1 MGKTVASVRATSVL
15 VIDENPLFGQSLAY
29 ALGLQGVRS
38 SWCDHALTESQR
50 QFTGVVVAV
59 CPLAGSVSESRLVA
73 ASRTSGARVL
83 LVTRIREGDVN
94 GVPAGVEAVFDR
106 SQSFDDLVR
115 ELHHCIV
122 RDGRRPSRARLPWR
136 QRAPA
141 PATEGRHQRLDALS
155 GRERE
160 VLRAL
165 MDGLTVDEIA
175 RGTGLSIATVRSH
188 VHGVLTKLGVNGQL
202 AAVAAAHRAGWTG
215 G

>member
-1 MGKTVASVRATSVL
+1 VGKTVANVRATSVL
-15 VIDENPLFGQSLAY
+15 VVDENPLFGQSLAY
-29 ALGLQGVRS
+29 ALGLQGVS
-38 SWCDHALTESQR
+38 CSWCDHALTESQR
-50 QFTGVVVAV
+50 QVASVVVAV
-59 CPLAGSVSESRLVA
+59 LPLAESVSESCLVE
-73 ASRTSGARVL
+73 ASRTSGSRVL
-83 LVTRIREGDVN
+83 LVSRVRDGDVN

-115 ELHHCIV
+115 ELYDFIV
-122 RDGRRPSRARLPWR
+122 HDGRRASHAHLPWR
-136 QRAPA
+136 QRAPIA
-141 PATEGRHQRLDALS
+141 GVEGRHQRLDALS
-155 GRERE
+155 RRERE

-165 MDGLTVDEIA
+165 MDGLTADEIA

>member
-1 MGKTVASVRATSVL
+1 VGKTVANVRATSVL
-15 VIDENPLFGQSLAY
+15 VVDENPLFGQSLAY
-29 ALGLQGVRS
+29 ALGLQGVS
-38 SWCDHALTESQR
+38 CSWCDRALTKSQR
-50 QFTGVVVAV
+50 QVASVVVAV
-59 CPLAGSVSESRLVA
+59 LPLAESVSESCLVE
-73 ASRTSGARVL
+73 ASRTSGSRVL
-83 LVTRIREGDVN
+83 LVSRIRDGGVN

-115 ELHHCIV
+115 ELYDCIV
-122 RDGRRPSRARLPWR
+122 HDGRRASRARVPWR
-136 QRAPA
+136 RRAPTA
-141 PATEGRHQRLDALS
+141 GIEGRHQRLDALS
-155 GRERE
+155 RRERE